1 MTVLQMRTMMK
12 TALMVTRNTVAE
24 AAAAGKRYPRRKRCH
39 LSPKV
44 GPTTPPFIMPLRLV
58 FQWRPGQLLQTR
70 IRSTALDPKRRRN
83 RVCRVTSCGPLPG
96 ASKYSTMPTM
106 LRTLSNS
113 MSPTQVIIS
122 TLTLKR
128 KRMTRLKL
136 SLDMRE
142 TRDTRRIMK
151 TFGTKTS

>member
-1 MTVLQMRTMMK
+1 MK
-12 TALMVTRNTVAE
+12 TALMATRNTVAE
-24 AAAAGKRYPRRKRCH
+24 AAAAGKRYPRKKRCCP
-39 LSPKV
+39 SPKV
-44 GPTTPPFIMPLRLV
+44 CPTTPPFFMPLRPV
-58 FQWRPGQLLQTR
+58 FQCQWRPGQLLQTR

-83 RVCRVTSCGPLPG
+83 RVCRVTSCGPPPG
-96 ASKYSTMPTM
+96 APEYSTMPTM

-113 MSPTQVIIS
+113 MNPTRVIIL

-142 TRDTRRIMK
+142 TRDTRMIMK